1 MGVGFGVMA
10 CELEAETVPVCGPWA
25 GTLGWVARSFLCVGG
40 VGGRRVDGVS
50 QLVQGLSRAPAEHQS
65 LSHLL
70 LATMS

>member
-10 CELEAETVPVCGPWA
+10 CELKAEIVLVCGPWS

-40 VGGRRVDGVS
+40 VGGRKVDRVS

-65 LSHLL
+65 LSLLL